1 MRGRAAGQ
9 GMVFW
14 PPCPKL
20 GIQFDLPLPYTGSE
34 PVLNRV
40 WYYEPRDLNPECEQ
54 GLMVFTS
61 WYVHHT
67 MRYSD
72 GWMSLHSRKQLI
84 YALNPH

>member
-1 MRGRAAGQ
+1 MLLS
-9 GMVFW
+9 F
-14 PPCPKL
+14 L
-20 GIQFDLPLPYTGSE
+20 ETGWKMHIE
-34 PVLNRV
+34 GVI
-40 WYYEPRDLNPECEQ
+40 
-54 GLMVFTS
+54 FTS